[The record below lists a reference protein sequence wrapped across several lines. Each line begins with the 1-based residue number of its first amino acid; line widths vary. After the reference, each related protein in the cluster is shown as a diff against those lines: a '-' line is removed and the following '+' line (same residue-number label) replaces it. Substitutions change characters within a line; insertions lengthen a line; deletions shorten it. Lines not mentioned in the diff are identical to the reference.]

1 MEEEEGAVYLDDKRK
16 KEEKEDLGVKKKK
29 KDALKVFFE
38 KATNSSPIR
47 ALNSALASRIS
58 GGQFALHFNS
68 AAVVVTQSK
77 ALKREI
83 KKKKRKKSGI
93 ENPNKREQV

>member
-58 GGQFALHFNS
+58 GGQFALYFNS

-77 ALKREI
+77 ALKS
-83 KKKKRKKSGI
+83 SGVAALMQI
-93 ENPNKREQV
+93 LHCKGTFGVIQ